1 MYYSFKFTTIFRK
14 HRRLTKTEYKQ
25 NKFSELY
32 QIERNK
38 LTILPDAD
46 ADFKALENTYKNY
59 DIYSNSNNSCN
70 DWWR

>member
-1 MYYSFKFTTIFRK
+1 MD
-14 HRRLTKTEYKQ
+14 YKKD
-25 NKFSELY
+25 KFSELY

-46 ADFKALENTYKNY
+46 ADFIALENTYKNY
-59 DIYSNSNNSCN
+59 DHYINNDNNKSNNNLCN